1 VCGHRIA
8 CVCRVNPAAGAPARR
23 GAAIVDGLIVS
34 LSDHSPDIG
43 PGAYV
48 HDAACVIGRVSL
60 GRDVSVWPNATIRGD
75 TDRIS
80 VGPATNVQDGAVLHA
95 DAGSPCTIGRAV
107 TIGHLACVHGCT
119 VEDEVLV
126 GIGAIILNGSVVGAG
141 SIVGAGAVLTEGTIV
156 PPGSLVL
163 GTPARVVR
171 ETTDA
176 QRAGIRRS
184 AEHYVAMI
192 DVHRDSGDAP

>member
-1 VCGHRIA
+1 L
-8 CVCRVNPAAGAPARR
+8 RR
-23 GAAIVDGLIVS
+23 GAAIVGGLIVS
-34 LSDHSPDIG
+34 LSDHAPDIG

-75 TDRIS
+75 TDRID
-80 VGPATNVQDGAVLHA
+80 VGDATNVQDGAVLHA
-95 DAGSPCTIGRAV
+95 DAGSPCTIGRSV

-126 GIGAIILNGSVVGAG
+126 GIGAIILNGSVVGSG
-141 SIVGAGAVLTEGTIV
+141 SIVGAGAVLPEGTIV
-156 PPGSLVL
+156 PPASLVL
-163 GTPARVVR
+163 GTPGRVVR
-171 ETTDA
+171 ETTAA
-176 QRAGIRRS
+176 QRADIRRS

-192 DVHRDSGDAP
+192 DVHRTSVGPQ

>member
-1 VCGHRIA
+1 MWA
-8 CVCRVNPAAGAPARR
+8 SYSLAFPSQPSR
-23 GAAIVDGLIVS
+23 GRPGRPRAAIVDGLIVS
-34 LSDHSPDIG
+34 LSDHAPDIG

-75 TDRIS
+75 TDRIA
-80 VGPATNVQDGAVLHA
+80 VGAATNVQDGAVLHA

-126 GIGAIILNGSVVGAG
+126 GIGAIILNGSVVGTG
-141 SIVGAGAVLTEGTIV
+141 SIVGAGAVLPEGTIV

-163 GTPARVVR
+163 GTPGRVVR

-176 QRAGIRRS
+176 QRADIRRS

-192 DVHRDSGDAP
+192 DVHRVAEGAS